1 MERTV
6 SPDNAENPAKT
17 AADAD
22 LACARFRAGVLR
34 KLWRKVSYDFPLLI
48 MAVAAVEPDGSVSEY
63 FFRFELGGFPGVAPA
78 VQIWDCAKNELLA
91 ENRRPKGSQRV
102 VEAFKN
108 WGPHNSVYRP
118 WERTSGAHNNWAQS
132 HPDLAWH
139 SKRDLTFILEDLHGL
154 LTSNAAARS
163 NRPAA

>member
-1 MERTV
+1 M
-6 SPDNAENPAKT
+6 SPDYAENPANT

-22 LACARFRAGVLR
+22 LASARFRAGVVR
-34 KLWRKVSYDFPLLI
+34 KLWRKVSYDFPLLV
-48 MAVAAVEPDGSVSEY
+48 MAVAAVEPDGSASEY

-78 VQIWDCAKNELLA
+78 VQIWDWEKNTLLA
-91 ENRRPKGSQRV
+91 ENRRPKGSNRV

-108 WGPHNSVYRP
+108 WGPNKDTVYRP
-118 WERTSGAHNNWAQS
+118 WERTSGAHSNWAQA

-139 SKRDLTFILEDLHGL
+139 SRRDLTFILEDLHGL

-163 NRPAA
+163 ARPAA